1 MKEKLSGS
9 IFLLLHACAEK
20 AKRFVAHK
28 DNKRFSGL
36 TINQMEILQF
46 ICRNG
51 EISIGSLSD
60 ELRVYKSALSQSVA
74 GLVRR
79 GYLKKSRGNKDGRTV
94 MICGTKK
101 LKGITKKI
109 DRIIEKH
116 VLPVFEGLSERDK
129 KSLHRLLSIVY
140 EGLERELS

>member
-1 MKEKLSGS
+1 
-9 IFLLLHACAEK
+9 
-20 AKRFVAHK
+20 
-28 DNKRFSGL
+28 
-36 TINQMEILQF
+36 MEILQF

-60 ELRVYKSALSQSVA
+60 ELRVSKSALSQSVA

-101 LKGITKKI
+101 LEGITKKI

-129 KSLHRLLSIVY
+129 KSLHRMLSIVY

>member
-1 MKEKLSGS
+1 MDKKFSDS
-9 IFLLLHACAEK
+9 IFFLLRACSEK

-28 DNKRFSGL
+28 DNKRLSGL
-36 TINQMEILQF
+36 TINQMEIIQY

-51 EISIGSLSD
+51 EVSMGNLSD
-60 ELRVYKSALSQSVA
+60 ELRVSKSALSQSVA

-79 GYLKKSRGNKDGRTV
+79 GYLKKLRGDGDGRVV

-101 LKGITKKI
+101 LEGIIKKI

-116 VLPVFEGLSERDK
+116 ILPVFEKLSERDK
-129 KSLHRLLSIVY
+129 KSLHRMLRTVY